1 MSQLRNIVILLF
13 LTIPGIYA
21 GNSIDSLPRLDL
33 SKIAHINQGD
43 SYITFPTDIGNLE
56 PLMFEAN
63 INPNFVI
70 RQQKNSKLMA
80 VLTPQISLRM
90 YNEYSYPVKTPSYIP
105 QLSLYYLLGEN
116 NDLKHLT
123 VFGRL
128 AHHSNGQD
136 GSFYHEDGSINLDTG
151 NFSTNF
157 FELGAIRT
165 SYNSELQAVRFYK
178 SSLEVHPKKWMYDKL
193 VGQYSGLRWNN
204 SFIAYKLP
212 GDYKVFKKIR
222 KAKFSAKFEGTW
234 MLDNINDW
242 STFDFNRFNG
252 AFTFYYHPNFFE
264 DIGLFIQLYHGQDY
278 YNIYFKHRLTIIRFG
293 IMTEILRF

>member
-1 MSQLRNIVILLF
+1 MNQLRKIVILLF
-13 LTIPGIYA
+13 LAIPEVYA

-33 SKIAHINQGD
+33 SKIAQINQGD

-63 INPNFVI
+63 LIPNFVI
-70 RQQKNSKLMA
+70 RERKDTKLMA
-80 VLTPQISLRM
+80 VLTPQVTLRM

-105 QLSLYYLLGEN
+105 QVSIYYLLGEN
-116 NDLKHLT
+116 EDVRHIT

-136 GSFYHEDGSINLDTG
+136 GDFYREDGTINLDTG

-157 FELGAIRT
+157 FELGYIAT
-165 SYNSELQAVRFYK
+165 SYNFELQAVRFFK
-178 SSLEVHPKKWMYDKL
+178 SSLEVHPRKWMYKEL

-212 GDYKVFKKIR
+212 GDRKIFKKIR
-222 KAKFSAKFEGTW
+222 RASFSIKLEATW
-234 MLDNINDW
+234 MVDNINDW
-242 STFDFNRFNG
+242 STFDFDRFDG
-252 AFTFYYHPNFFE
+252 GFTFYYHPKFLE
-264 DIGLFIQLYHGQDY
+264 DIGLFVQLYHGQDY
-278 YNIYFKHRLTIIRFG
+278 YNIYFRHQLNVIRFG
-293 IMTEILRF
+293 IMTELLRF